1 MSLRLIREAIPDMYV
16 PTVYDV
22 DYRGIYN
29 MGIRYAIFDVDDTLL
44 SSDDM
49 VVTPTLFELFDYVQN
64 EVGFNTC
71 LVSNSSEKRVSPVA
85 ELLHTGYVAKA
96 RKPSS
101 RSFRTVEQIFLD
113 KNGPNKMVFIGDS
126 VFLDMIY
133 ARRFQ
138 MFKVLV
144 DSIRGNRWNLKTI
157 SNDCVHAVMKFPLKK
172 AGFEFGKHYVKKQ
185 KNNS

>member
-1 MSLRLIREAIPDMYV
+1 MSLKLIREAIPDMYV

-157 SNDCVHAVMKFPLKK
+157 SNDCVHAVMKFLLKK

>member
-1 MSLRLIREAIPDMYV
+1 MGLKLIREVIPDMYV

-22 DYRGIYN
+22 DYREIYN

-49 VVTPTLFELFDYVQN
+49 LVTSSLFELFDYVQN
-64 EVGFNTC
+64 EVGLNTC
-71 LVSNSSEKRVSPVA
+71 LVSNGSEKRVSPVA
-85 ELLHTGYVAKA
+85 ELLHTGYAAKA
-96 RKPSS
+96 RKPFS
-101 RSFRTVEQIFLD
+101 RSFKTVEQIFGD
-113 KNGPNKMVFIGDS
+113 KNGPDNTVFIGDS

-157 SNDCVHAVMKFPLKK
+157 SNDCIHAVMRFSLKK
-172 AGFEFGKHYVKKQ
+172 AGFEFGKHYLKR
-185 KNNS
+185 